1 MKVCTNALAVK
12 QENNYFS
19 VTTNCTEIRIFFLT
33 DHVIRIRAGFDG
45 DFAEESYSLVTTAW
59 EDRTDSFLKDY
70 RTRIKTA
77 HAVLKDEAHQAVIQ
91 GNELKVVV
99 EKDPFRICVYD
110 KEGTM
115 IHADIVDLAYREDSN
130 HRRIHTSQIEA
141 DDCFFGFGEK
151 GGEFNKA
158 QKYMVL
164 SPGDSMGYDPKETDS
179 LYKHIPFYIKLN
191 QTTKK
196 ATGYFYH
203 STWECDFNMGREKR
217 NYWHRY
223 SSYSTNGGDID
234 LFLISGPSIRQV
246 IERYTDLTGKSA
258 MLPKYALGYLGSS
271 MYYPELEADC
281 DDAITE
287 FIDTTKEEGIPVDGF
302 QYLHKIHRIIAVQPF
317 KLPHEKETITAIIV
331 IAKIFHLIYTTSA
344 VEIDITG
351 RFIIF
356 IKRVQ
361 EISTYPPITGYI
373 VLEYR

>member
-1 MKVCTNALAVK
+1 MKYEQYLRRNSFMKVCTNALAVK

-59 EDRTDSFLKDY
+59 EDRMDSFLKDY

-141 DDCFFGFGEK
+141 DDCFYGFGEK
-151 GGEFNKA
+151 SGELNKA

-179 LYKHIPFYIKLN
+179 
-191 QTTKK
+191 
-196 ATGYFYH
+196 
-203 STWECDFNMGREKR
+203 
-217 NYWHRY
+217 
-223 SSYSTNGGDID
+223 
-234 LFLISGPSIRQV
+234 
-246 IERYTDLTGKSA
+246 
-258 MLPKYALGYLGSS
+258 
-271 MYYPELEADC
+271 
-281 DDAITE
+281 
-287 FIDTTKEEGIPVDGF
+287 
-302 QYLHKIHRIIAVQPF
+302 
-317 KLPHEKETITAIIV
+317 
-331 IAKIFHLIYTTSA
+331 
-344 VEIDITG
+344 
-351 RFIIF
+351 
-356 IKRVQ
+356 
-361 EISTYPPITGYI
+361 
-373 VLEYR
+373 